1 MGKMNKEILCS
12 ISTKGRY
19 DTTLPLAISSVITQS
34 KKPDYLIIHDDN
46 DNPID
51 VRDIQHYQYLFQIL
65 NESDISW
72 EWVYAEKKGQHYNH
86 QRANRMGFKWVWRL
100 DDDTIAESNVLETL
114 YNHACMEDNV
124 GAVGGSVL
132 TPPIMPEITATGKI
146 ENIYSESNIQ
156 WGRISE
162 KKEVDHL
169 HCSFLYRAGIADY
182 CLGLSRVAHREET
195 LFTYDLKKK
204 GYKNYVVPDAITWH
218 LKNKQGGIRD
228 GAHEMFEHD
237 ERIFQNLMNFKDQTI
252 VVLDCG
258 MGDHI
263 VFKHVLPL
271 IQNPVVFSCYPEIIP
286 GRSIAEAQ
294 ALFGD
299 IHNYNVYAY
308 MDSIGWTGS
317 LLDAFKKF
325 YNVG

>member
-1 MGKMNKEILCS
+1 MNNEILCS

-19 DTTLPLAISSVITQS
+19 DTTLPMTISSVITQT
-34 KKPDYLIIHDDN
+34 KRPDYLLIQDDN
-46 DNPID
+46 DEPKD
-51 VRDIQHYQYLFQIL
+51 VRQIQHYEYLMQMLSECGIA
-65 NESDISW
+65 W
-72 EWVYAEKKGQHYNH
+72 EWLFTEKKGQHHNH
-86 QRANRMGFKWVWRL
+86 QRANHKGFKWVWRL

-114 YNHACMEDNV
+114 YAHATCKENV

-132 TPPIMPEITATGKI
+132 TPPSMGEVVATGKI
-146 ENIYSESNIQ
+146 ENIYNEPNLQ
-156 WGRISE
+156 WGRISQ

-169 HCSFLYRAGIADY
+169 HCSFLYRAGVADY
-182 CLGLSRVAHREET
+182 CLGLSRIAHREET
-195 LFTYDLKKK
+195 LFTYELIKR
-204 GYKNYVVPDAITWH
+204 GYKNYVVPNAITWH
-218 LKNKQGGIRD
+218 LKNKVGGIRD
-228 GAHEMFEHD
+228 GVHEMFEHD